1 MTNHFSCRTLV
12 VSTFDNAGDESTQP
26 KAMPPFY
33 PSITAKES
41 IEKDASSSKVVKAV
55 NIVLSCSDKIVPMKY
70 KLELMT

>member
-1 MTNHFSCRTLV
+1 MKEKGIRKSTSLILTL
-12 VSTFDNAGDESTQP
+12 SGNESTQP

-55 NIVLSCSDKIVPMKY
+55 NIVLSCSDKIVPMQH